1 MNEKKSIILII
12 LIIKKKFYILFYLK
26 IYILF
31 YLKKVEVILK
41 FLHLQ
46 KKNILQPSVLNFF
59 ASPKTTEIF
68 EINLAGT
75 PRIIGK
81 IFISLLS
88 FRSFL
93 RTTFQHLQTGD
104 DKLKIFNIIFYPRS
118 SGDCLDRIMINNFP
132 WSLYVAVNTS

>member
-93 RTTFQHLQTGD
+93 CTTFQHLQTGD
-104 DKLKIFNIIFYPRS
+104 DKLKIFPFS
-118 SGDCLDRIMINNFP
+118 
-132 WSLYVAVNTS
+132 AAT